1 MDDKKI
7 KYNSTEAARYVENIK
22 GWVDINNRFH
32 GDGKDAE
39 HWARYSSC
47 THMICECG
55 NEYKKGW
62 GVCSECRD
70 KKELENYYK
79 LDFKEYD
86 GSVVYSKLLDKYFFD
101 ENELI
106 DYLYN
111 EDYEIVTDLRL
122 VLCKE
127 NYFNELESDYFE
139 DVLPEDGDLPEK
151 LQEAID
157 ELNNVIKQLPCA
169 SYSPINIRTE
179 YISKFDNK

>member
-7 KYNSTEAARYVENIK
+7 NYNSTEAARYVENIK

-39 HWARYSSC
+39 HFARYSSC
-47 THMICECG
+47 THMTCKSCG
-55 NEYKKGW
+55 NECQKGW
-62 GVCSECRD
+62 GICTECRD
-70 KKELENYYK
+70 KEDIEKYNK
-79 LDFKEYD
+79 LDYKEYD
-86 GSVVYSKLLDKYFFD
+86 GSPVYSKLLDQYFFD
-101 ENELI
+101 EDDLS
-106 DYLYN
+106 DYFSD
-111 EDYEIVTDLRL
+111 EEEIEDLRL

-127 NYFNELESDYFE
+127 NYFNELEPDYFE
-139 DVLPEDGDLPEK
+139 DILPEDGDLPEK